1 MSIPQTNFSPPFNIT
16 RASHM
21 VFTARDLSKSKDF
34 YTEVVGLLVTA
45 EDANTVWLRGVEES
59 CHHSLTLKKTNDGAV
74 CERVGLRV
82 FTEEDLD
89 KAKAY
94 FDRIGR
100 PSKWANVPYQ
110 GRTLHVSDSAGVP
123 LELCASMPV
132 QPRMLTRIKDHKGA
146 AARRMDHFQI
156 IVPDV
161 REAATFYM
169 DLGFRISDYMAFEG
183 TDDILAA
190 FLYRKDNPWDIVL
203 LTRDG
208 PRFHHFG
215 YVIESMADMIRAC
228 DCSANTGFEKSIE
241 HGPARHGATHAYYT
255 YLRDPD
261 GHRVELLLPAI
272 QLMDIE
278 DVPVRYDIGPG
289 SSENAW
295 GYPAPRSW
303 VEDASL
309 FPGVKVTAPQANAGM
324 FEAEK
329 AGRTQ
334 KAADAATSAHADA

>member
-21 VFTARDLSKSKDF
+21 VFTARDLPKTRDF
-34 YTEVVGLLVTA
+34 YVEVVGLLVTD
-45 EDANTVWLRGVEES
+45 EDANTLYMRGVEES
-59 CHHSLTLKKTNDGAV
+59 CHHSLTIKKTTGAPM

-82 FTEEDLD
+82 FTDEDLD
-89 KAKAY
+89 KAKAH
-94 FDRIGR
+94 FDRLGK
-100 PSKWANVPYQ
+100 PAKWVEVPHQ
-110 GRTLHVSDSAGVP
+110 GRTLHVSDAAGAP
-123 LELCASMPV
+123 LELCASMEV
-132 QPRMLTRIKDHKGA
+132 QPRMHTRIKEHKGA
-146 AARRMDHFQI
+146 AARRMDHFQM
-156 IVPDV
+156 IVPNV
-161 REAATFYM
+161 REAAQFYM
-169 DLGFRISDYMAFEG
+169 DLGFRISDYMAIQG
-183 TDDILAA
+183 TDNIVAT
-190 FLYRKDNPWDIVL
+190 FLYRKDNPWDVVL
-203 LTRDG
+203 LMRDG

-228 DCSANTGFEKSIE
+228 DVTANTGFEKSIE

-272 QLMDIE
+272 QLIDIE

-303 VEDASL
+303 VEEASL
-309 FPGVKVTAPQANAGM
+309 FPGVTVKSPGGSAGI
-324 FEAEK
+324 FEAE
-329 AGRTQ
+329 RTPAQ
-334 KAADAATSAHADA
+334 KAADAAAASHVDA